1 MALVFRFATKSD
13 IPALLELR
21 LAVDAEQQ
29 RRFGN
34 NRWTTTITE
43 KSIARGLKS
52 SRVLIARRGRRIVA
66 TLRME
71 MKKPWATDLG
81 YFTPVVKA
89 IYLHDVDVSPP
100 LQRSGV
106 GRRLIERA
114 KAVARAWPVD
124 AIRVDAYD
132 GAAGAGPFYGKCGF
146 TELGRTVYRSV
157 PLVYY
162 EFVLTAQGSALP
174 ANLRGPGRKREGTC
188 RPSNHRP
195 EKPESGRL
203 HRSRR
208 YGTASP
214 EGCRARNREAGS

>member
-1 MALVFRFATKSD
+1 MALLVQFATESD

-29 RRFGN
+29 RRFGDD
-34 NRWTTTITE
+34 RWTTTITE

-52 SRVLIARRGRRIVA
+52 SRVLIARRGKRIVG

-71 MKKPWATDLG
+71 TKKPWAIDLR
-81 YFTPVVKA
+81 YFTPVAKA
-89 IYLHDVDVSPP
+89 VYLHDVDVSPP
-100 LQRSGV
+100 LQRAGV

-132 GAAGAGPFYGKCGF
+132 GSAGAGPFYRKCGF
-146 TELGRTVYRSV
+146 TEVGRTVYRSV

-162 EFVLTAQGSALP
+162 ELVLTAQA
-174 ANLRGPGRKREGTC
+174 
-188 RPSNHRP
+188 
-195 EKPESGRL
+195 
-203 HRSRR
+203 
-208 YGTASP
+208 
-214 EGCRARNREAGS
+214 